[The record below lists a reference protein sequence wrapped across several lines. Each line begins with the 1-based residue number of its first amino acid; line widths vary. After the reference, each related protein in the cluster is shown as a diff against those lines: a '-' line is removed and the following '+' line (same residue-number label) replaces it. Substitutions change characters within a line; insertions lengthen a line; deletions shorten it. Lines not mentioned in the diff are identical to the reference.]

1 MEFYQTKKLENNKTN
16 QNSEET
22 AYKTEYVLTIY
33 PIVTIQIKT
42 KLKNRI
48 KDLSRLFP
56 PKYPNDQQVY
66 ENFLKTTNYQQKSE
80 RYYTTLV
87 TMIHLKL
94 DSNCCQGDGEEKTL
108 VSLSV
113 KV

>member
-22 AYKTEYVLTIY
+22 AYKTEYVLTVY

-66 ENFLKTTNYQQKSE
+66 ENFLKTTYYQQKIRE
-80 RYYTTLV
+80 VLYHTG
-87 TMIHLKL
+87 HN
-94 DSNCCQGDGEEKTL
+94 DSFEVGQQL
-108 VSLSV
+108 LSRR
-113 KV
+113 